1 MLNINNLQVAYSSQ
15 KPILTDLTLEVA
27 SGQIMGVL
35 GMNGAG
41 KTTLFKTIYGAIVPQ
56 AGEIHFH
63 QQPID
68 SESISFL
75 ETSNFFYAYMR
86 GREYLDL
93 MTNSTYRA
101 HLNQIFE
108 LPLDELV
115 DRYST
120 GMKKKLAFWG
130 IFEKEHPLVILDE
143 PFNGVDIESVECFY
157 TLIKRMKEAGKT
169 ILISSHMIESL
180 TRTCDRIA
188 YLNNGAIQRMY
199 ERDEFDIL
207 QQDIQLLIQH
217 KVNQAFAE

>member
-1 MLNINNLQVAYSSQ
+1 MLNIKNLNVAYTREKS
-15 KPILTDLTLEVA
+15 ILSNLNLEVA

-56 AGEIHFH
+56 AGEIHF
-63 QQPID
+63 QQQAID
-68 SESISFL
+68 SKSISFL

-93 MTNSTYRA
+93 ITNSTYRA

-157 TLIKRMKEAGKT
+157 TLIKKMKEAGKT

-180 TRTCDRIA
+180 TRTCDKIA
-188 YLNNGAIQRMY
+188 YLNNGLIQRIY
-199 ERDEFDIL
+199 EQDEFDVL
-207 QQDIQLLIQH
+207 QKDIQLLIQK
-217 KVNQAFAE
+217 KVNQAFQQ